1 VRAHAGSVYSAARD
15 VIGRDFADSLARFT
29 LCSATK

>member
-1 VRAHAGSVYSAARD
+1 MARADYSAARD
-15 VIGRDFADSLARFT
+15 VTGRVLADSARFT